1 MAHGCRI
8 WLKSIPTP
16 PRQHPCHHRSSPQ
29 SHRQRDSHPATL
41 SRDTG
46 VFSQD
51 SGGRSTSQDRL
62 TARMSQTQTWLPAD
76 VLKPADSAK
85 GPGRSSRTE
94 EAPLVDTEETVL
106 EKGH

>member
-1 MAHGCRI
+1 
-8 WLKSIPTP
+8 
-16 PRQHPCHHRSSPQ
+16 
-29 SHRQRDSHPATL
+29 
-41 SRDTG
+41 
-46 VFSQD
+46 
-51 SGGRSTSQDRL
+51 
-62 TARMSQTQTWLPAD
+62 MSQTQTWLPAD